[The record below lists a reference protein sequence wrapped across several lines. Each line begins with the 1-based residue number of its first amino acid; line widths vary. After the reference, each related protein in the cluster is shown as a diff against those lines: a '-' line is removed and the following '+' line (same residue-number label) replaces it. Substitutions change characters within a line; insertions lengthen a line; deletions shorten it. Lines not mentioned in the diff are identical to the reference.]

1 MGDEQCQRGQAWLQ
15 DVLQAMGYPPTPVA
29 ATRKADDIS
38 ESIWLAIAA
47 DGLEPLQKSAL
58 LGTRGE
64 PLDALQYLAN
74 TLLNLGAASDRQQAF
89 TVEFEGH
96 RQQRQQELAD
106 LAERSA
112 CQVRE
117 SGEEVELE
125 HLTAFER
132 RQMHHFFNAYEDI
145 EAHSRG
151 EEPNRHLIVRLRDRA
166 SQAEEH

>member
-1 MGDEQCQRGQAWLQ
+1 MGDEQCQRGQQWLQ
-15 DVLQAMGYPPTPVA
+15 DVLQAMGYPVSVA
-29 ATRKADDIS
+29 AIRKADDIS

-74 TLLNLGAASDRQQAF
+74 TLLNLGTTSEGQQAF
-89 TVEFEGH
+89 TVEFEGY

-106 LAERSA
+106 LAEQSA
-112 CQVRE
+112 HQARE

-125 HLTAFER
+125 NLTAFER

-151 EEPNRHLIVRLRDRA
+151 EEPHRHLIVQLRDRT
-166 SQAEEH
+166 SQAET